1 MIELMNKFFSYFSD
15 EFNVL
20 IVIIFLVVVATI
32 IYALG
37 YAILEFIKILIGG
50 YQVWRDG
57 EYYEDGE
64 WKTKQCK

>member
-1 MIELMNKFFSYFSD
+1 MIEVINKFFSYFS
-15 EFNVL
+15 ENMR
-20 IVIIFLVVVATI
+20 IVIVMIIFGLVATL

-37 YAILEFIKILIGG
+37 YVALEFIKILIGG